1 MVSGNEDTV
10 NGL

>member
-1 MVSGNEDTV
+1 MVSGNEITV